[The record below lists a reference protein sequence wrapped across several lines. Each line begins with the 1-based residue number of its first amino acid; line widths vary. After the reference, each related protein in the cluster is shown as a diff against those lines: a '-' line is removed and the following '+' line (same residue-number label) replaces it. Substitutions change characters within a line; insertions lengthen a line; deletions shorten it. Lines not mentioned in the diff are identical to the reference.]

1 MKVLTMTMM
10 PTANEDDVH
19 GFESFENKYSVAHT
33 RTYHVIL
40 VGIRQFHAAHLAK
53 VCIQYLF
60 L

>member
-1 MKVLTMTMM
+1 MTMM
-10 PTANEDDVH
+10 PTANEDNVH